1 MFCCFLRDAPAESN
15 AVSTIP
21 NQTADADTCSL
32 AWAETA
38 TTPKQRKLAA
48 QKNKLASKP
57 KRIGFIVCLGHVF
70 VSVGPEVASRPKRL
84 RPRRRHLQPRMLGRN
99 SPDAETAQIA
109 PRRQKTEPASKP
121 KRLGFMPHTR
131 SDLGRSSLDADT
143 GPKQLGLA
151 NPLGVPPHNVP
162 PQRRRPASATHP
174 IANLPPRH
182 AYRRRRAKRGH
193 ACMRTRRRT
202 TRAALAEVPMEPP
215 PSQAVVVAQWVDDH
229 HRGNG
234 AATLASRRNA
244 DAEMAGFSPKCWSR

>member
-109 PRRQKTEPASKP
+109 PRRQKNEPASKP

-131 SDLGRSSLDADT
+131 SGLGRNSLDADT

-151 NPLGVPPHNVP
+151 NPPGVPPHNVP
-162 PQRRRPASATHP
+162 R
-174 IANLPPRH
+174 LPPHNVSRELISNGTNNRKVRH
-182 AYRRRRAKRGH
+182 HTDK
-193 ACMRTRRRT
+193 
-202 TRAALAEVPMEPP
+202 
-215 PSQAVVVAQWVDDH
+215 
-229 HRGNG
+229 
-234 AATLASRRNA
+234 
-244 DAEMAGFSPKCWSR
+244 

>member
-84 RPRRRHLQPRMLGRN
+84 RPRRRHLQPRMLGRI

-109 PRRQKTEPASKP
+109 PRRQK
-121 KRLGFMPHTR
+121 KRIFVRQPH
-131 SDLGRSSLDADT
+131 LHWQGEGSSLRARPADL
-143 GPKQLGLA
+143 LGLI
-151 NPLGVPPHNVP
+151 PSS
-162 PQRRRPASATHP
+162 ASAWP
-174 IANLPPRH
+174 SL
-182 AYRRRRAKRGH
+182 
-193 ACMRTRRRT
+193 
-202 TRAALAEVPMEPP
+202 AA
-215 PSQAVVVAQWVDDH
+215 
-229 HRGNG
+229 
-234 AATLASRRNA
+234 
-244 DAEMAGFSPKCWSR
+244 